1 MNEEQIVSLI
11 FFGLV
16 IIVTILKPFIQI
28 QSTFNFYFYIHWNI
42 FSKVMELV
50 IKIIYE
56 IELKTNTMNVTEPAL
71 S

>member
-42 FSKVMELV
+42 FPKVMELV

-56 IELKTNTMNVTEPAL
+56 IELKTNTMNVTEL